1 MQAFIPAM
9 GEQYQT
15 GRNYDHGPGQHTAVS
30 VLSPYIRR
38 RLVTELEVVAAALAA
53 HGPDAAKT
61 YIEEVIWRGYFKG
74 WLERRPLPAQTKIRS
89 IKTQYIVALAPE
101 GATSSTGAQIALPN
115 REACTEIEVA
125 MHEIHKIETAL
136 EPRFQEHFVNASAI
150 PNAVEPF
157 PILKLIV
164 TLLDVNHNTGGE
176 GCCRR
181 RRRKPSAE

>member
-1 MQAFIPAM
+1 MGDYLSLDQLENQAEVYMKSTLNLTRCQWLASAFGFLACLIASP
-9 GEQYQT
+9 
-15 GRNYDHGPGQHTAVS
+15 
-30 VLSPYIRR
+30 LS
-38 RLVTELEVVAAALAA
+38 
-53 HGPDAAKT
+53 
-61 YIEEVIWRGYFKG
+61 
-74 WLERRPLPAQTKIRS
+74 AQTKIRS
-89 IKTQYIVALAPE
+89 IKTQYIVAVAPE
-101 GATSSTGAQIALPN
+101 GVTSSTGAQIALPN
-115 REACTEIEVA
+115 REARTEIEVA
-125 MHEIHKIETAL
+125 VHEIHKIETAL